1 MSVLMNVRVPEE
13 LKDNFQSIC
22 RENHTYMTT
31 EIIRFI
37 KRFVNDE
44 ILDPA
49 PPPKLAKPTF
59 TKPTLE
65 NMWGD
70 VLNKDS
76 DTTTWESS
84 YD

>member
-13 LKDNFQSIC
+13 LKDNFQLIC

-44 ILDPA
+44 ILDP
-49 PPPKLAKPTF
+49 PHPKLAKPTF

-70 VLNKDS
+70 S
-76 DTTTWESS
+76 DTTSWESS

>member
-1 MSVLMNVRVPEE
+1 MNVRVPEE
-13 LKDNFQSIC
+13 LKDDFQIIC

-44 ILDPA
+44 IENLPELTKHKPA
-49 PPPKLAKPTF
+49 ITN
-59 TKPTLE
+59 PTL
-65 NMWGD
+65 NMWGE
-70 VLNKDS
+70 VVQRQ
-76 DTTTWESS
+76 DTTSWESS

>member
-1 MSVLMNVRVPEE
+1 M
-13 LKDNFQSIC
+13 IC
-22 RENHTYMTT
+22 RENNTYMTT

-44 ILDPA
+44 ILDPS
-49 PPPKLAKPTF
+49 PPPKLA
-59 TKPTLE
+59 KPTLE

-70 VLNKDS
+70 S
-76 DTTTWESS
+76 DTTSWESS

>member
-13 LKDNFQSIC
+13 LKDHFQMIC

-44 ILDPA
+44 ILDPS
-49 PPPKLAKPTF
+49 PPPKLA
-59 TKPTLE
+59 KPTLE

-70 VLNKDS
+70 S
-76 DTTTWESS
+76 DTTSWESS

>member
-13 LKDNFQSIC
+13 LKDDFHMIC
-22 RENHTYMTT
+22 RDNHTYMTT

-44 ILDPA
+44 IEN
-49 PPPKLAKPTF
+49 PPKLNQPKT
-59 TKPTLE
+59 TNTNPTL
-65 NMWGD
+65 NLWGE
-70 VLNKDS
+70 VVQRP
-76 DTTTWESS
+76 DTASWESS

>member
-1 MSVLMNVRVPEE
+1 
-13 LKDNFQSIC
+13 
-22 RENHTYMTT
+22 MTT

-49 PPPKLAKPTF
+49 PAQLAKPTF

-70 VLNKDS
+70 SLNKDS